1 MPKLT
6 ISKKQLQVTAA
17 VILVLSFTAL
27 IFGGY
32 PWLQLQV
39 ASRLYSSGNYA
50 QAEQVLS
57 SLVKS
62 RPEWTEPRYKLVQSQ
77 LQLGKSQQAA
87 QTVITLADSRLGP
100 ARLASVYMEVA
111 IQLVN
116 SGNAAGALE
125 LTVKVLAER
134 NQEMLRQAAL
144 EVAFRIA
151 EHNDLP
157 LALDALNIAIELS
170 GDNWVLTRKAF
181 NLLLTRA
188 LSAPDSLAEP
198 ALDRAL
204 DLYPDDVVAFTRKV
218 RIMSAR
224 AGARHALEWL
234 LEKEA
239 NFTPEELGPE
249 YFQTKKELI
258 LRLASS
264 DSEISLIPYTAG
276 MSDAMLR
283 ELGLQGI
290 ANAQSRNRSGTRFYQ
305 LASHI
310 PEVAYT
316 YGRVLFQRGEYQ
328 EASQV
333 FEKLRKDAPD
343 FANHAAISAALRSK
357 THTRETKLEVSGDSV
372 DTIALSS
379 NGNWLAMRRWM
390 TPPWIDDNVTSNLL
404 VRNLTTGQELRL
416 GDVMLFSWS
425 PADSLLA
432 YLSVQPTGL
441 GRLNVVNTMGESL
454 FQLSPQYAIIDF
466 NWSIST
472 LMIQAE
478 DISTGQIKLL
488 QVRGPHWGIEQVID
502 WEISGPLNQELTW
515 IAPGENRLHVYR
527 HQQVPR
533 EFFLDRPVA
542 GYSPWSP
549 NGRFAVVQGL
559 GQQHWLFDHNTM
571 QVQEIPTAGY
581 FAGWAQNSQPYWYY
595 PLWDGLFVLAR
606 LNSQGSV
613 TEFLPFTFTDPH
625 QDLHIAANGTLS
637 TRLVD
642 GKPWIARR

>member
-1 MPKLT
+1 MPKVT
-6 ISKKQLQVTAA
+6 ISKKQLQVTIA
-17 VILVLSFTAL
+17 IFLVLSFTAL

-57 SLVKS
+57 SLIRS
-62 RPEWTEPRYKLVQSQ
+62 RPDWTEPRYKLVQSQ

-87 QTVITLADSRLGP
+87 LTVISLAESRLGP
-100 ARLASVYMEVA
+100 AKLASVYMEVA
-111 IQLVN
+111 IQLIN

-125 LTVKVLAER
+125 LTIKVLAER
-134 NQEMLRQAAL
+134 DQEMLRQAAL

-170 GDNWVLTRKAF
+170 GDNWVLTRRAF
-181 NLLLTRA
+181 NLLMAKA
-188 LSAPDSLAEP
+188 LSAPDHLAEP
-198 ALDRAL
+198 ALERAL
-204 DLYPDDVVAFTRKV
+204 ELYPDDVIAFTRKV

-224 AGARHALEWL
+224 TGARHALDWL

-239 NFTPEELGPE
+239 NFSLEEMSPE
-249 YFQTKKELI
+249 YFLTKKDLI

-264 DSEISLIPYTAG
+264 DFEISLVPYTAG
-276 MSDAMLR
+276 MSDTLLR
-283 ELGLQGI
+283 ELALQGI
-290 ANAQSRNRSGTRFYQ
+290 ANAQSRNRAGTRFYQ

-310 PEVAYT
+310 PEVAFT
-316 YGRVLFQRGEYQ
+316 YGWVLFQNGSYQ

-333 FEKLRKDAPD
+333 FEMLRKDAPD

-357 THTRETKLEVSGDSV
+357 TLTRETRLEVSGDSV

-379 NGNWLAMRRWM
+379 NGNWLAMRSWM

-432 YLSVQPTGL
+432 YLTVQPTGL
-441 GRLNVVNTMGESL
+441 GSLNVVNTMGENL

-478 DISTGQIKLL
+478 DIATGQIKLL
-488 QVRGPHWGIEQVID
+488 QVRGPHWGMEQVID

-515 IAPGENRLHVYR
+515 IAPGDNRLHVYR
-527 HQQVPR
+527 HLQVPR
-533 EFFLDRPVA
+533 EIFLGRPVV

-549 NGRFAVVQGL
+549 NGRFAVIHGL
-559 GQQHWLFDHNTM
+559 GQQHWLFDHNTL
-571 QVQEIPTAGY
+571 QVQEIPTAGF
-581 FAGWAQNSQPYWYY
+581 FAGWAHNSLPYWYY
-595 PLWDGLFVLAR
+595 PLWDGLYVLAR
-606 LNSQGSV
+606 LNSLGNVS
-613 TEFLPFTFTDPH
+613 EFLPFTFTDPH
-625 QDLHIAANGTLS
+625 QDLHIAANGALS
-637 TRLVD
+637 ARLVD